1 VVIQWH
7 SGHVLVAVGK
17 VSFTRAGN
25 ARLTIKLTKAGR
37 RLLATASRRP
47 TLTANGTFTPT
58 AQHGITASKRFH
70 LMR

>member
-1 VVIQWH
+1 VN
-7 SGHVLVAVGK
+7 
-17 VSFTRAGN
+17 FTRAGN

-37 RLLATASRRP
+37 RLLATASRRL